1 LRTSPRRL
9 QKEELAGDF
18 AKGLAQERTC
28 YSSRKHLKRH
38 QLTNSQLLINQL
50 GSKPENEQVRT
61 GQKGANIAAD
71 LRSCGS
77 LEVSTDVTSKQTFQ
91 RSREGLSAACALT
104 A

>member
-1 LRTSPRRL
+1 
-9 QKEELAGDF
+9 
-18 AKGLAQERTC
+18 
-28 YSSRKHLKRH
+28 LKRH

-50 GSKPENEQVRT
+50 GSKPETSKKT